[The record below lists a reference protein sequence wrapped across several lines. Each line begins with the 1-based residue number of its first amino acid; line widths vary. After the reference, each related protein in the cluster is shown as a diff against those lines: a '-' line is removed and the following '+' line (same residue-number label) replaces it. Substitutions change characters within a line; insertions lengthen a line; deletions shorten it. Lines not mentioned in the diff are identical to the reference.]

1 MLPQLDTNNFISQIF
16 WLTLFFGALYLFVS
30 YFVIPNIEKVLNQ
43 RNRALNSIIL
53 ESEKNNNLA
62 LQKTQESIILE
73 KEYRVKMVQ
82 IYDDIITKVKNENEK
97 NLKEIISKLSEDR
110 NQTASQYQKYLA
122 EAKAEIIKNSD
133 EISEIV
139 LKKIS
144 IYYSKNKDKK

>member
-30 YFVIPNIEKVLNQ
+30 YFVIPNIEKILNQ
-43 RNRALNSIIL
+43 RNSALNSIIL

-82 IYDDIITKVKNENEK
+82 IYDDIITKVKNENEQ
-97 NLKEIISKLSEDR
+97 NLKEIILKLSKDSDK
-110 NQTASQYQKYLA
+110 TALQYQKYLA
-122 EAKAEIIKNSD
+122 EAKDQIIKNSD
-133 EISEIV
+133 EIAAIV

-144 IYYSKNKDKK
+144 IYYSNNKDKK